1 MWKEKKKR
9 DTLNETF
16 AFLIMKNWIRNAIAQ
31 TPFIAKL
38 AFRLSISFKKAL
50 KSFKV
55 ISELRTRIVEF
66 EDILVTTL
74 TFKNIKFHKSSIRSV
89 KDKNYLQ
96 HVLRFHSNSMLQT
109 NSYLK

>member
-1 MWKEKKKR
+1 MYRHSCEV
-9 DTLNETF
+9 
-16 AFLIMKNWIRNAIAQ
+16 AFLC
-31 TPFIAKL
+31 
-38 AFRLSISFKKAL
+38 L
-50 KSFKV
+50 KSIQILQGDFELG
-55 ISELRTRIVEF
+55 ISVEF
-66 EDILVTTL
+66 EDISTL